1 MKKSIKVVLISL
13 IVLFSM
19 TTMTKAASSNE
30 VIDYIEREC
39 GEYVTDSDMKI
50 VRDYFKQYPISDKEG
65 NQLKSKIKAV
75 KKILD
80 KGSSNRVRSLTDA
93 EKQQLKDL
101 ANEAARIIDVNLV
114 FKSNARVDVYKDG
127 VKIQSFYLSGNNR
140 ILAYT
145 GSSTNIIVISGIA
158 IVAIAS
164 VAFIVRKK
172 VADAK

>member
-1 MKKSIKVVLISL
+1 MKKSIKIVLISL
-13 IVLFSM
+13 IVLLSM

-30 VIDYIEREC
+30 VIDYLESEC
-39 GEYVTDSDMKI
+39 GEYVTDADMKI
-50 VRDYFKQYPISDKEG
+50 VRDYFKQYPISDEEG
-65 NQLKSKIKAV
+65 EQLIAKAKAV
-75 KKILD
+75 KKIID
-80 KGSSNRVRSLTDA
+80 NGSSSRVRSFTA
-93 EKQQLKDL
+93 TEKQQLKDI

-140 ILAYT
+140 ILTYT
-145 GSSTNIIVISGIA
+145 GSSINVIVISGIA

-172 VADAK
+172 VVNAK